1 MTVLCK
7 NIVELEDRHLAAR
20 HDDDRVGPIWN
31 EELPSGRIGLSPVR
45 DAGDQHVRFQAQI
58 LELLADVARI
68 LMDDELQRLGAAV
81 GDAVQQCDRRAG
93 LVLHGAHVLHDVARS
108 TAPSG

>member
-20 HDDDRVGPIWN
+20 HDDDRVADLERGAA
-31 EELPSGRIGLSPVR
+31 LRQDRLSPVR
-45 DAGDQHVRFQAQI
+45 DAGDQHVRLQAQI

-81 GDAVQQCDRRAG
+81 GLLERIIC
-93 LVLHGAHVLHDVARS
+93 
-108 TAPSG
+108 